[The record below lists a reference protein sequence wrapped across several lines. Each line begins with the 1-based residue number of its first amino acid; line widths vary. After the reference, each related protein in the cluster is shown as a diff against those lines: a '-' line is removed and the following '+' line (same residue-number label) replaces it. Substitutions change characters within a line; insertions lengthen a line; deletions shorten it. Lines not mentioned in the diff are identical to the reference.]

1 MQGGDLNQLAKDLLK
16 LRKQIDSKE
25 IRDKALIP
33 AAEILSQK
41 LKSASPATFIR
52 ASIGVISKP
61 SKYPLSVAVGL
72 KYDTGSE
79 AANLAYAFEYGT
91 VERYKKNGQYTGKLT
106 PRPFFRPTVDANQS
120 QIVTNVIN
128 SLAKIVENKLK

>member
-1 MQGGDLNQLAKDLLK
+1 MQGGSLSDLAKDLQKLK
-16 LRKQIDSKE
+16 TKLSNDE
-25 IRDKALIP
+25 IRNKALIP
-33 AAEILSQK
+33 SAEILSGK
-41 LKSASPATFIR
+41 LKAAAPATFIK

-72 KYDTGSE
+72 KYDTGSD

-91 VERYKKNGQYTGKLT
+91 VDRYKKNGQFTGKLT
-106 PRPFFRPTVDANQS
+106 PRPFFRPTVDANRS

-128 SLAKIVENKLK
+128 AIAKIVENKLK